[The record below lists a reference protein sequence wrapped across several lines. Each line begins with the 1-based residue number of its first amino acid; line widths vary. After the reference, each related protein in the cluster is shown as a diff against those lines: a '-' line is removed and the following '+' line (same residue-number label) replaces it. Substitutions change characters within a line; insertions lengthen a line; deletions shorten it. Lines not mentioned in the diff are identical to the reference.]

1 MRTSRA
7 AHLGSSNGLSLV
19 GEAEERDGAN
29 GEEQL
34 SSPRRRGAIGGAR
47 CATTAFRTSELGQ
60 LKLATSFS
68 ATASILERQVLLHPE
83 DAHVAVCLLPGT
95 ELSFAYEVKRSR
107 LWPWSK
113 NIIPHKTAIF
123 RQINVDCPTVHH
135 DALEFPDG
143 DMVLLTY
150 LMEGQEAVV
159 LQLPA
164 TGLKAPQR
172 AAYV

>member
-1 MRTSRA
+1 MRLQPS
-7 AHLGSSNGLSLV
+7 
-19 GEAEERDGAN
+19 
-29 GEEQL
+29 
-34 SSPRRRGAIGGAR
+34 
-47 CATTAFRTSELGQ
+47 
-60 LKLATSFS
+60 
-68 ATASILERQVLLHPE
+68 ERQNSAGQSWRQAIHSPIQLWNHGFP
-83 DAHVAVCLLPGT
+83 HVAVCLLPGT

-123 RQINVDCPTVHH
+123 RQVNVDCPTVQH

-159 LQLPA
+159 RQLPA
-164 TGLKAPQR
+164 TGSKAPQR

>member
-1 MRTSRA
+1 MCDYSLQSVRTRPA
-7 AHLGSSNGLSLV
+7 KV
-19 GEAEERDGAN
+19 GDRLFTHRFNSG
-29 GEEQL
+29 
-34 SSPRRRGAIGGAR
+34 
-47 CATTAFRTSELGQ
+47 T
-60 LKLATSFS
+60 TSF
-68 ATASILERQVLLHPE
+68 TAPE
-83 DAHVAVCLLPGT
+83 DIHLAVCLLPGT
-95 ELSFAYEVKRSR
+95 ELSFAYDVKRSC
-107 LWPWSK
+107 LWPWTK

-123 RQINVDCPTVHH
+123 RQVNVDCPTVHH

-143 DMVLLTY
+143 NMVLLTY